1 MGPFPKQEH
10 VEVKIDTVI
19 PALKPKE
26 ERLQE
31 PSKDEYARKM
41 TALDAEIDKLRDQIK
56 KINDEK

>member
-10 VEVKIDTVI
+10 VEVTVDTVI
-19 PALKPKE
+19 PALKPNDQ
-26 ERLQE
+26 RLKE

-41 TALDAEIDKLRDQIK
+41 TALDEEIDKLRDQIK